1 MTGRKTTLEERLKII
16 EELIKHDV
24 NYNWAAEEYQVMV
37 GIRSIVKAVMPPNH
51 FVIARVKQ
59 NLTKIGQ
66 KLIVSRRK
74 IVF

>member
-1 MTGRKTTLEERLKII
+1 MMLITTGRLKNTK
-16 EELIKHDV
+16 LATNKF
-24 NYNWAAEEYQVMV
+24 MV
-37 GIRSIVKAVMPPNH
+37 GIRSIVKAVMTPNH
-51 FVIARVKQ
+51 FVIAGVKQ